1 MEIKPKNLPPG
12 LSAEFGRQLA
22 VASQLYT
29 GLIARLLAPHQLTYG
44 QFALLAHLGR
54 HGGPTRVSDI
64 ARAVDLTQSAVTKA
78 VQKFAG
84 MGLVEIARDTV
95 DQRNRP
101 VRITAQGLQHLEEV
115 QRAFSPAFAQLL
127 DGWDMTELQRLTSD
141 LTALSARLDAMR
153 QQAAET
159 EAPA

>member
-1 MEIKPKNLPPG
+1 MEIKPENLPPE
-12 LSAEFGRQLA
+12 LSADFGRQLA
-22 VASQLYT
+22 VVSQLYT
-29 GLIARLLAPHQLTYG
+29 ALLGRLLAPHQLTYG

-84 MGLVEIARDTV
+84 LGLVEIARDTV

-101 VRITAQGLQHLEEV
+101 VCITALGLQHLDEV
-115 QRAFSPAFAQLL
+115 QQAFSPAFAQLL
-127 DGWDMTELQRLTSD
+127 DGWDVAELRRLTGD

-153 QQAAET
+153 QQAAEA
-159 EAPA
+159 EA